1 MLSFIAFSYKACLI
15 SNRAFALNAGIA
27 GAKSVLGVDASELA
41 VEQARE
47 NAELNGLSDIVKF
60 KCCDV
65 FELLPELEASG
76 EKFDVIILDPPAF
89 TKSRSSIKNAAI
101 ILTPNSINQEVPTE
115 TAPAYICYV
124 NGVKVEDDKVAYA
137 EANRILGSLSEDVQ
151 LAMAEVNRLTH
162 YTIAK

>member
-1 MLSFIAFSYKACLI
+1 MELSRVKILVDKYFDGLTSLEEEQELRRYFAQAESIPEEYQVVKMMLGTFDTLSHETP
-15 SNRAFALNAGIA
+15 NREVNVHAEIKRRNTFRLNM
-27 GAKSVLGVDASELA
+27 KWVASA
-41 VEQARE
+41 A
-47 NAELNGLSDIVKF
+47 A
-60 KCCDV
+60 
-65 FELLPELEASG
+65 A
-76 EKFDVIILDPPAF
+76 AA
-89 TKSRSSIKNAAI
+89 AAI
-101 ILTPNSINQEVPTE
+101 LVGVAITLAPNSRNMEAPTE

>member
-1 MLSFIAFSYKACLI
+1 MELSRVKILVDKYFDGLTSLEEEQELRRYFAQAESIPEEYQVVKMMLGTFDTLSHETP
-15 SNRAFALNAGIA
+15 NREVNVHAEIKRRNTFRLNM
-27 GAKSVLGVDASELA
+27 KWVASA
-41 VEQARE
+41 A
-47 NAELNGLSDIVKF
+47 A
-60 KCCDV
+60 
-65 FELLPELEASG
+65 A
-76 EKFDVIILDPPAF
+76 A
-89 TKSRSSIKNAAI
+89 AAI
-101 ILTPNSINQEVPTE
+101 LVGVAITLAPNSRNMEAPTE

>member
-1 MLSFIAFSYKACLI
+1 MELSRVKILVDKYFDGLTSLEEEQELRHYFAQAENIPEEYQVVKMMLGAFDTLSHET
-15 SNRAFALNAGIA
+15 SNRKINVHADIKRRKTLRLNMKWMTGIA
-27 GAKSVLGVDASELA
+27 AA
-41 VEQARE
+41 VA
-47 NAELNGLSDIVKF
+47 
-60 KCCDV
+60 
-65 FELLPELEASG
+65 
-76 EKFDVIILDPPAF
+76 IL
-89 TKSRSSIKNAAI
+89 IGAAI
-101 ILTPNSINQEVPTE
+101 ILTPNSVNQEVSTE

>member
-1 MLSFIAFSYKACLI
+1 MELSRIKILVDKYFEGLTSLEEEQELARYFAQTEDIPEEYQAVKMMLGAFDSIGSETPKSEVKTPITAKRR
-15 SNRAFALNAGIA
+15 RAFHLNAKWIA
-27 GAKSVLGVDASELA
+27 GVAAAVAILVGVAITLA
-41 VEQARE
+41 
-47 NAELNGLSDIVKF
+47 
-60 KCCDV
+60 
-65 FELLPELEASG
+65 
-76 EKFDVIILDPPAF
+76 
-89 TKSRSSIKNAAI
+89 
-101 ILTPNSINQEVPTE
+101 PNSRNIEVSTE

>member
-1 MLSFIAFSYKACLI
+1 MELSKIKILVDKYFEGLTSLEEEQELARYFAQTEDIPEEYQAVKMMLGAFDTLSHETP
-15 SNRAFALNAGIA
+15 NREVKVKVETKRRNTFTLNIKWMAGIA
-27 GAKSVLGVDASELA
+27 AAVAILVGVAITLA
-41 VEQARE
+41 
-47 NAELNGLSDIVKF
+47 
-60 KCCDV
+60 
-65 FELLPELEASG
+65 
-76 EKFDVIILDPPAF
+76 
-89 TKSRSSIKNAAI
+89 
-101 ILTPNSINQEVPTE
+101 PNSRNIEVSTE